1 MIREQHHELVL
12 SPLPVPSGPGA
23 LFAATGTLWRK
34 HMAKFLRN
42 REELG
47 GTVLQPILWVLLFG
61 IGMGHLLRSGTVP
74 LAEIGT
80 NYMAFILPGI
90 VALSALGGAVGGG
103 MTLLEE
109 RLKGTMKEYLVA
121 PIPRLSILLSN
132 ELSTTT
138 KALFQALVI
147 VVLGTLAGARPTGQP
162 LAWLGAAL
170 LVAGF
175 AFGFSSLAV
184 AFGARSK
191 SIMGYHGL
199 IALFNLPLL
208 FASNALYP
216 LGVLPGWLR
225 VVVLLNPT
233 TYAVDGLRRLLYR
246 APAVL
251 PLGLVFA
258 VTGGFALLCVWL
270 ALASFQGSLKQV

>member
-1 MIREQHHELVL
+1 MICERPREIVL
-12 SPLPVPSGPGA
+12 TPLPVPSGPGA
-23 LFAATGTLWRK
+23 LLVATATLWRK
-34 HMAKFLRN
+34 HMTKFFRN

-61 IGMGHLLRSGTVP
+61 IGMGHLLRSGATGAD
-74 LAEIGT
+74 LGT
-80 NYMAFILPGI
+80 NYLAFIIPGI
-90 VALSALGGAVGGG
+90 IALSALGGAVGGG

-138 KALFQALVI
+138 KSLFQALII
-147 VVLGTLAGARPTGQP
+147 VVLAALAGAPPTGGP
-162 LAWLGAAL
+162 LAWLGGAL
-170 LVAGF
+170 LIGLF
-175 AFGFSSLAV
+175 ALAFSSLAI
-184 AFGARSK
+184 AFAARST

-216 LGVLPGWLR
+216 LEVLPGWLR
-225 VVVLLNPT
+225 VVILLNPT
-233 TYAVDGLRRLLYR
+233 TYTVDGLRGLLYG
-246 APAVL
+246 APASL
-251 PLGLVFA
+251 PLGLAFA
-258 VTGGFALLCVWL
+258 VTAGFALLSVWL
-270 ALASFQGSLKQV
+270 ALISFASSVKRV